1 MKIRPSQLFFVLFQP
16 KLSVHFEILFSL
28 MFFKEAIV
36 VLSFMYCFWRNTP
49 TYLRNNQIIYCH
61 LSTYAVILKIYIC
74 LMKKFNF
81 LKAKIKDCVF

>member
-49 TYLRNNQIIYCH
+49 TEIH
-61 LSTYAVILKIYIC
+61 LTKTLV
-74 LMKKFNF
+74 N
-81 LKAKIKDCVF
+81 VFCRLV

>member
-1 MKIRPSQLFFVLFQP
+1 MKIRLSQLFFVLFQS
-16 KLSVHFEILFSL
+16 KHSVHFKILFSL
-28 MFFKEAIV
+28 FFKEAIV